1 MHFAGSDGYQ
11 SFLVF
16 VPMLSS
22 LTLDSNEKV
31 INWVSAGILSEKNKP
46 FDTNRNAIMSIVE

>member
-1 MHFAGSDGYQ
+1 MCFAGSDGYQ

-22 LTLDSNEKV
+22 LTLDSNENV